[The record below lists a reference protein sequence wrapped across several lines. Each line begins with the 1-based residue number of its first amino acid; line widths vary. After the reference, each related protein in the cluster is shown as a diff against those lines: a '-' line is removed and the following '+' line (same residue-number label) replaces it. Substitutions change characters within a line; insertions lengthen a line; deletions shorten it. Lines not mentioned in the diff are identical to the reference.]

1 MAGQTLVP
9 NRNSFDFKKWLKN
22 NTMIIVLIGVALLFE
37 LMIRGSSHG
46 NAALFNAQNITN
58 IINQNAYVVILATGM
73 LLCILTGGNVDL
85 SVGSVLCFVGAIGG
99 KLMVNPEHPELQ
111 WPVAP
116 TIIVCLLIGLAIG
129 AFHGAI
135 IAYLHV
141 PPFITTLAG
150 MLLWRGLA
158 NVVLEGMTISPM
170 PEGFMKLFSNY
181 LLRPDASLIPQGLE
195 TAKVI
200 VSGLL
205 IMLAIPVV
213 KKDPFGRPMLDNAG
227 KALLDYKKISIST
240 LIVFV
245 AIAVLVIALM
255 VVSRKK
261 KQKKGYTVDGN
272 GLFILKIA
280 TLTFVILGL
289 GAFLA
294 FDKGIPVVLIL
305 LAIVVGCYAY
315 FTQNTVPGR
324 YLYAIGGNVKAAK
337 LSGIKTDNVMFFAYA
352 NNGFIAALAALVVM
366 ARFNSAAPTAG
377 NSYEMDAI
385 ASCFI
390 GGASAYGGTGTVG
403 GAVIGAVFMGVLN
416 NGMSLLNV
424 DANWQKAVKG
434 LVLLAAVIFDVVSKK
449 KKSSK

>member
-1 MAGQTLVP
+1 MAEKL
-9 NRNSFDFKKWLKN
+9 NIKKVLKN
-22 NTMIIVLIGVALLFE
+22 NTMVVVLLGVMVLFQVLIMATGHGSLF
-37 LMIRGSSHG
+37 
-46 NAALFNAQNITN
+46 APANITN

-85 SVGSVLCFVGAIGG
+85 SVGSILCFVGAVGG
-99 KLMVNPEHPELQ
+99 TLMVNKGL
-111 WPVAP
+111 PVSAV
-116 TIIVCLLIGLAIG
+116 ILVCIVSGTLIG

-158 NVVLEGMTISPM
+158 NVILQGMTVSPM
-170 PEGFMKLFSNY
+170 PDKFLKLFSSY
-181 LLRPDASLIPQGLE
+181 LFTPDQKLANPVSVPTLIVGIICCALYAVMEITGRISKKKKGYEVPGTVSFL
-195 TAKVI
+195 AKVI
-200 VSGLL
+200 ALCAV
-205 IMLAIPVV
+205 IM
-213 KKDPFGRPMLDNAG
+213 
-227 KALLDYKKISIST
+227 
-240 LIVFV
+240 
-245 AIAVLVIALM
+245 
-255 VVSRKK
+255 
-261 KQKKGYTVDGN
+261 
-272 GLFILKIA
+272 
-280 TLTFVILGL
+280 ILGI
-289 GAFLA
+289 FLA
-294 FDKGIPVVLIL
+294 LDKGIPVVLIL
-305 LAIVVGCYAY
+305 LAAVVGCYSY
-315 FTQNTVPGR
+315 FTKNTVPGR

-337 LSGIKTDNVMFFAYA
+337 LSGIKTDNVMFFAYT

-416 NGMSLLNV
+416 NGMSILGV